1 MSGYTP
7 DLPLPFWANNLEAL
21 DREIAR
27 LSMLCDIRILEP
39 GAMERVLRNDPL
51 VCGTN
56 NPVAFDKLRPLLML
70 HFSIHQK
77 AVDSFGPAQMA
88 QVEDLIINRLKP
100 HFPQVLGE

>member
-1 MSGYTP
+1 MSGLTH
-7 DLPLPFWANNLEAL
+7 DLPLPFWANNLEEL

-51 VCGTN
+51 VCGSD
-56 NPVAFDKLRPLLML
+56 NPVAFAKLRPLLMM
-70 HFSIHQK
+70 HFSIHKK
-77 AVDSFGPAQMA
+77 AVDSFGTAQMA
-88 QVEDLIINRLKP
+88 QVEDLIISRLKP